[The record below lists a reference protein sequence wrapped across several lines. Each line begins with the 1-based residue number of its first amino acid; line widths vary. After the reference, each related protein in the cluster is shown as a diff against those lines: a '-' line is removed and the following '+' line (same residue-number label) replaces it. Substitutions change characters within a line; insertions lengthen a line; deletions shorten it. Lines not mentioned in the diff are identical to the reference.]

1 MKRKSCFALIA
12 LVLAVSLALCACGK
26 QEQGNS
32 GDNDGS
38 PMTLT
43 DWTLTPETWSSPN
56 GATVHLKASVNH
68 RDDTVTAAFVVR
80 QGDGDVATVDC
91 QWEKDTLTASADLNG
106 ADGYSYFVVLTGSDG
121 SLTEVALNADQSL
134 VNLASAL
141 ESYCNVVVTDSRY
154 EGSTLTLVAGSG
166 EIQAPQITDDGAA
179 IGCEKAELVLL
190 HDGEELTRTAI
201 DPQTTEVAGAYVA
214 DLAGTT
220 FTVPTLEDDGQIVL
234 RLEVKLTNGQELS
247 CEGPS
252 WTYLDGQIV
261 SSVG

>member
-56 GATVHLKASVNH
+56 GATVHLKANVNH

-91 QWEKDTLTASADLNG
+91 QWEEDTLTAAADLNG

-141 ESYCNVVVTDSRY
+141 ESYCNVVVTDSQY
-154 EGSTLTLVAGSG
+154 QGGTLTLVAGSA
-166 EIQAPQITDDGAA
+166 EIQAPRITDDGAEIA
-179 IGCEKAELVLL
+179 CDSVFLVLL
-190 HDGEELTRTAI
+190 HDGEELTRTQVTPAS
-201 DPQTTEVAGAYVA
+201 TEVTGAYA
-214 DLAGTT
+214 IDLAGTA
-220 FTVPTLEDDGQIVL
+220 FTVPALEDDGQIVL
-234 RLEVKLTNGQELS
+234 RLEVKLTNGQELT